1 MITVRLRFY
10 LLVKKEAQIAT
21 GVCRWKKKRKE
32 RKEENKRSFYFPV
45 TSCD

>member
-21 GVCRWKKKRKE
+21 GVCRWKKKEKKGRKKT
-32 RKEENKRSFYFPV
+32 RGPFIFL
-45 TSCD
+45 

>member
-21 GVCRWKKKRKE
+21 GVCRWKKKKRKE
-32 RKEENKRSFYFPV
+32 GRKQEVLLF
-45 TSCD
+45 SCDIL